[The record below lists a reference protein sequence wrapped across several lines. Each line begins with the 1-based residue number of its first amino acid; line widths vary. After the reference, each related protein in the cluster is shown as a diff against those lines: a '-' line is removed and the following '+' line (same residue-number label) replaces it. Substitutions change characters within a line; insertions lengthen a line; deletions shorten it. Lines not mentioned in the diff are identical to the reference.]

1 MIKSTISLRSTA
13 KGYEILQGTT
23 VLFTFTTRREAR
35 QMLRNARAAER
46 TAIAYLKNE
55 ERVGRTAC
63 DSRCTSAVGPLCSCA
78 CMGQNHQADHH

>member
-1 MIKSTISLRSTA
+1 MIKSTVSLLKTS
-13 KGYEILQGTT
+13 KGYEIRQGNVT
-23 VLFTFTTRREAR
+23 LFVFTTRREAR

-46 TAIAYLKNE
+46 TALAYLKGVE
-55 ERVGRTAC
+55 ATGRTAC